1 MPPATPGL
9 LNSLFGAPD
18 SGRDAA
24 PDSGRDADGEEQPGT
39 GAWRGPPSD
48 QEVGGCLSQS
58 LQFALIYI
66 YIHIHI
72 HTHTHTHI
80 YIYIYI

>member
-9 LNSLFGAPD
+9 LNSLFG
-18 SGRDAA
+18 A

-66 YIHIHI
+66 YIYIFI
-72 HTHTHTHI
+72 RTHTHTHI
-80 YIYIYI
+80 YIYIYIYI